1 MADKKKAPAR
11 SAKST
16 AAAGKKVGRKL
27 TAAKKPG
34 RPEAKLVAK
43 KPVGKAHSP
52 IKGKKPVAKTAGTAA
67 GVKPVAK
74 PLQKPVAH
82 KPAVAAPVRAVAAA
96 MKPSGQKITA
106 PVPQQMTPKAVAEK
120 AAAARQLMTAQKKPV
135 NQRHG
140 FKASE
145 FVVYPA
151 HGVGKIVA
159 IEEQEIAGMALE
171 LFVINFE
178 KEKLTLRVPTGKLA
192 SVGMRKLAEEPVVKK
207 AMEILKG
214 RARVKRTMWS
224 RRAQEYVAKINS
236 GDLVSIAEVVRD
248 LYRSEAQPEQSYSER
263 QLYEDA
269 LDRMARE
276 IAAVEKLDERG
287 AVQRITEVL
296 SKSARGRRL
305 AAEAEGGDAETRA
318 ALAGRE
324 SQIESARWRWFRAF
338 FFVGRGYGSLT
349 SACGGSGG
357 RRRATGEPLAGDSD
371 LARVLDVDVGS
382 VAILDPAAHLDAL
395 AFEAAEDLLQLGIGA
410 QHPRLDAGGEVPPPV
425 AAEVDISPRLGDRH
439 LGDRAGD
446 DLVRIPPSQEIARR
460 PRGAHRVCGAAPETR
475 GLVAGDTLVVHELAH
490 ARVAAGQAVGAG
502 VAGGEHFALHPNA
515 LAAVLDKEM
524 RKLAAVSI
532 ACAPRGGDRHRAT
545 LNERLQCGDGRFLRR
560 PRIGARAEIR

>member
-1 MADKKKAPAR
+1 MAEKKKAPAAR

-27 TAAKKPG
+27 TSAKKPG
-34 RPEAKLVAK
+34 RSEAKLVAK
-43 KPVGKAHSP
+43 KPIGKGPSST
-52 IKGKKPVAKTAGTAA
+52 KVKKPLAKTAGTAA
-67 GVKPVAK
+67 PVKPLARPAVKVAAKTVAAK
-74 PLQKPVAH
+74 PA
-82 KPAVAAPVRAVAAA
+82 AAAPMRAVAA

-106 PVPQQMTPKAVAEK
+106 PVPPQQMTPKAVAEK

-135 NQRHG
+135 SQRHG

-145 FVVYPA
+145 FIVYPA
-151 HGVGKIVA
+151 HGVGKIVG

-192 SVGMRKLAEEPVVKK
+192 SVGMRKLSEEPVVKK

-287 AVQRITEVL
+287 AVQRITDVL

-305 AAEAEGGDAETRA
+305 AAEAEAGDAETRA
-318 ALAGRE
+318 A
-324 SQIESARWRWFRAF
+324 
-338 FFVGRGYGSLT
+338 
-349 SACGGSGG
+349 
-357 RRRATGEPLAGDSD
+357 
-371 LARVLDVDVGS
+371 
-382 VAILDPAAHLDAL
+382 
-395 AFEAAEDLLQLGIGA
+395 
-410 QHPRLDAGGEVPPPV
+410 
-425 AAEVDISPRLGDRH
+425 
-439 LGDRAGD
+439 
-446 DLVRIPPSQEIARR
+446 
-460 PRGAHRVCGAAPETR
+460 
-475 GLVAGDTLVVHELAH
+475 
-490 ARVAAGQAVGAG
+490 
-502 VAGGEHFALHPNA
+502 
-515 LAAVLDKEM
+515 
-524 RKLAAVSI
+524 
-532 ACAPRGGDRHRAT
+532 
-545 LNERLQCGDGRFLRR
+545 
-560 PRIGARAEIR
+560 